1 MHDETQTVIVGTLG
15 FAIGVAVGI
24 AAGLLIAPHSGAY
37 TRRQLQNLAE
47 DLKEGAGALAD
58 EAKRVVGDVVAEGK
72 RLVT

>member
-1 MHDETQTVIVGTLG
+1 MHDETRTIIVGTLG
-15 FAIGVAVGI
+15 FAIGVVVGI
-24 AAGLLIAPHSGAY
+24 AAGLLVAPHSGAY

-47 DLKEGAGALAD
+47 DLKESASVLAD